1 MGMQVCLAILS
12 NFKSNIYPITKLY
25 VNQMLVNM
33 FILNERHK
41 MNMIGNSNRL
51 VKRDDFKGV
60 NRV

>member
-41 MNMIGNSNRL
+41 MNMIGNSLCRE
-51 VKRDDFKGV
+51 
-60 NRV
+60 